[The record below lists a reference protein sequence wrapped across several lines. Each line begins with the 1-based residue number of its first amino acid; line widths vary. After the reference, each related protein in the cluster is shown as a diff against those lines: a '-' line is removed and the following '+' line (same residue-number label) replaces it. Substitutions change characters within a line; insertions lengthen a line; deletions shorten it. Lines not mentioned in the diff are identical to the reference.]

1 MPRSL
6 VQVRPDPPTVSA
18 KTRGEVAKRF
28 YRVEHRRG
36 HSIDFGKRILE
47 LKGVWN
53 FMAKDEGSA
62 SDANDS
68 HDEHAKAKDREGKEL
83 QEIRQRRQG
92 G

>member
-18 KTRGEVAKRF
+18 KTRDEVAKRF

-36 HSIDFGKRILE
+36 RSIDFGKRILE

-53 FMAKDEGSA
+53 FMAKDEHGNFVA
-62 SDANDS
+62 TWTIGEEHHETDLIIREN
-68 HDEHAKAKDREGKEL
+68 HFHPDEL
-83 QEIRQRRQG
+83 
-92 G
+92 